1 MEIPEISMITDFEA
15 AGMKCLQSPSL
26 ISRAFSLSNV
36 TTQVYSF
43 WKWGAI
49 ILAIFA
55 TFSSIIKRIKII
67 HIRRIKSSSE
77 SLLQHLDIDLDLSE
91 DDDSTNDSSW
101 ASSDNED
108 DDDDIPTSTASFLDP
123 FSGDRDFRVKGSTD
137 YYKSQGQNGHLRLR
151 RHRQNESSG
160 GCEGLAWADF
170 GAGNNVVKLWDSL
183 GLSLGFDSF
192 DDYSDSE
199 SVVSL
204 WDFDKEKKISDV
216 FGGLGH
222 SPASFAAAVP
232 SRPVVLSAKASDKS
246 NGVVLGAYDT
256 RMGGQ
261 KPALYAEWGR
271 SSSPAKV
278 VGLKSGG
285 VDKVYVRDDVG
296 GALTVGD
303 VRKVKTP
310 LESVTETDGDLWWDA
325 DAVILD
331 DEFVD
336 CSK

>member
-1 MEIPEISMITDFEA
+1 MGIPEITIITDFGA
-15 AGMKCLQSPSL
+15 AGMNCLQNPSL
-26 ISRAFSLSNV
+26 ISRVLSLSNL

-43 WKWGAI
+43 WKWGALI
-49 ILAIFA
+49 IAIFA
-55 TFSSIIKRIKII
+55 TFSSIIKRIKVI

-77 SLLQHLDIDLDLSE
+77 SLLQHLDIDLDLSD
-91 DDDSTNDSSW
+91 DDDSTNDSSR

-108 DDDDIPTSTASFLDP
+108 DDDSPTSTASFLNP
-123 FSGDRDFRVKGSTD
+123 FAGDRDFRVKGSSD
-137 YYKSQGQNGHLRLR
+137 CCRSQGQNGHLRLR

-170 GAGNNVVKLWDSL
+170 GAGNSVVKLWDSL

-192 DDYSDSE
+192 DDYSDSD

-204 WDFDKEKKISDV
+204 WDLDKEKKISDA
-216 FGGLGH
+216 FGGLGD
-222 SPASFAAAVP
+222 SPEAFVAAVP
-232 SRPVVLSAKASDKS
+232 SRPVVLSAKAGDNS

-256 RMGGQ
+256 RTGGQ

-285 VDKVYVRDDVG
+285 VDKVYVRDDVS

-310 LESVTETDGDLWWDA
+310 LETVTETDGDLWWDA
-325 DAVILD
+325 DAVILE

>member
-1 MEIPEISMITDFEA
+1 MEIPEISIITDFGA
-15 AGMKCLQSPSL
+15 AGMDCLQNPSL
-26 ISRAFSLSNV
+26 ISGVFSLSNL

-43 WKWGAI
+43 WKWGAVI
-49 ILAIFA
+49 IAIFA
-55 TFSSIIKRIKII
+55 TFSSIIKRIKVI

-77 SLLQHLDIDLDLSE
+77 SLLQHLDIDLDLSD
-91 DDDSTNDSSW
+91 DDDSTNDSSR
-101 ASSDNED
+101 ASSDSED
-108 DDDDIPTSTASFLDP
+108 DDHSPTSTASFLNP
-123 FSGDRDFRVKGSTD
+123 FSGDRDFRLKGSTN

-151 RHRQNESSG
+151 RHRQNERSG
-160 GCEGLAWADF
+160 GCEGLAWPDF
-170 GAGNNVVKLWDSL
+170 GAGNGVVKLWDSL

-192 DDYSDSE
+192 DDYSDSD

-204 WDFDKEKKISDV
+204 WDFDKEKKISDA
-216 FGGLGH
+216 FGGLGD
-222 SPASFAAAVP
+222 SPEAFVAAVP
-232 SRPVVLSAKASDKS
+232 SRPVVLSAKAGDNS

-285 VDKVYVRDDVG
+285 VDKVYVRDDVS

-303 VRKVKTP
+303 VRRVKTP
-310 LESVTETDGDLWWDA
+310 LETVTETDGDLWWDA
-325 DAVILD
+325 DAVILE
-331 DEFVD
+331 DEFAD